1 MEIILVLP
9 AANAESE
16 GSFSKMKLIKTYLR
30 STMSQKRLK
39 HFMTLAVYPE
49 LVDELN
55 LKEIGEEFVAKRS
68 GHESVF
74 GKATAFMKD

>member
-9 AANAESE
+9 AANAECE

-30 STMSQKRLK
+30 STTPQKRLN
-39 HFMTLAVYPE
+39 HFMTLAVYPK

-55 LKEIGEEFVAKRS
+55 LIEIGEEFVAKQSSCER
-68 GHESVF
+68 VF
-74 GKATAFMKD
+74 GKAPVFMKD

>member
-30 STMSQKRLK
+30 SSMSQKRLN
-39 HFMTLAVYPE
+39 HFMALAVYPK

-55 LKEIGEEFVAKRS
+55 FKDIGEEFVAKRS
-68 GHESVF
+68 GREIVF
-74 GKATAFMKD
+74 GKATEFMKD

>member
-1 MEIILVLP
+1 MLP

-16 GSFSKMKLIKTYLR
+16 RSFSKMKLIKTYLR
-30 STMSQKRLK
+30 SSMSQKRLN
-39 HFMTLAVYPE
+39 HFMTFAVYPE

-68 GHESVF
+68 GRESVF
-74 GKATAFMKD
+74 GKAAAFMKD

>member
-30 STMSQKRLK
+30 STMSQKRLN
-39 HFMTLAVYPE
+39 HFMTLAVYPK

-55 LKEIGEEFVAKRS
+55 LIEIGEEFVAKRS
-68 GHESVF
+68 SCESVF
-74 GKATAFMKD
+74 GKAPAFMKD

>member
-1 MEIILVLP
+1 MEIILVSP

-16 GSFSKMKLIKTYLR
+16 RSFSKMKLMNTYLR
-30 STMSQKRLK
+30 STMSQKRLN

-55 LKEIGEEFVAKRS
+55 LREIGEEFVAKRS
-68 GHESVF
+68 SCESVF
-74 GKATAFMKD
+74 GKAPAFMKD